1 MPLHTTCLRSPAT
14 TMLMGAH
21 FRIDARIA
29 SVPARAMD
37 EARHAPRAAV
47 AVQTVLRAL
56 GTHGHPA
63 IVRDLSASGFMAE
76 TDQEFIP
83 GETARLQLPDIGF
96 ISARVVWSGGG
107 KVGGA
112 FDQPI
117 KPVPLERLIR
127 MGTVAGVA

>member
-1 MPLHTTCLRSPAT
+1 
-14 TMLMGAH
+14 MGAH
-21 FRIDARIA
+21 FRIDALIA
-29 SVPARAMD
+29 SVPARAID
-37 EARHAPRAAV
+37 EARRAPRAEV
-47 AVQTVLRAL
+47 AVRTVLRAL

-63 IVRDLSASGFMAE
+63 VVRDLSASGFMAE
-76 TDQEFIP
+76 TDQDFIP

-117 KPVPLERLIR
+117 KPAPLERLMR
-127 MGTVAGVA
+127 LGAVAGAA

>member
-1 MPLHTTCLRSPAT
+1 
-14 TMLMGAH
+14 MGAH

-29 SVPARAMD
+29 SIPARAID
-37 EARHAPRAAV
+37 DLRRAPRTTV

-63 IVRDLSASGFMAE
+63 IVRDISASGFMAE
-76 TDQEFIP
+76 TEQDFIP
-83 GETARLQLPDIGF
+83 GETARLQLPDVGF
-96 ISARVVWSGGG
+96 VSARVIWSKAG

-117 KPVPLERLIR
+117 KSVPLSRLIKL
-127 MGTVAGVA
+127 GTVSGEA

>member
-1 MPLHTTCLRSPAT
+1 MR
-14 TMLMGAH
+14 MGAH

-29 SVPARAMD
+29 SIPARGRK
-37 EARHAPRAAV
+37 ELRHAPRTAV

-83 GETARLQLPDIGF
+83 GETARLQLPEIGF
-96 ISARVVWSGGG
+96 VSARVIWGSNG
-107 KVGGA
+107 KVGGE

-117 KPVPLERLIR
+117 KPAPLARLIA
-127 MGTVAGVA
+127 MGTIAGAA

>member
-1 MPLHTTCLRSPAT
+1 
-14 TMLMGAH
+14 MGAH

-29 SVPARAMD
+29 SVPAGVID
-37 EARHAPRAAV
+37 ELRSAPRAAV

-76 TDQEFIP
+76 TDQDFIP
-83 GETARLQLPDIGF
+83 GETARLQLPDVGF
-96 ISARVVWSGGG
+96 VSARVIWSNAG

-112 FDQPI
+112 FDQPL
-117 KPVPLERLIR
+117 KSAPLARLIAL
-127 MGTVAGVA
+127 GNVAGEA